1 MDSPRLR
8 YAGRPS
14 LLRKDGGEKEIY
26 TNLLKGF
33 DESTDSILS
42 VDLWLKPFA
51 YFLVYYAME
60 TNRLSAT
67 LAAALN
73 QQMTNEAHNAQ
84 IYLAYASWASD
95 KGYEGI
101 ANFLFRHA
109 NEERNH
115 MMKILEY
122 ILKRGAK
129 VKVASIPDPGPD
141 PESVNDCFEKVFKSE
156 VDNTSSI
163 YNIVNMSMA
172 EKDWATWNFMQ
183 WFVKEQTEE
192 ETLALDLLSKI
203 KVAGGVNAKDD
214 ALYVLDNDLGKTPD
228 DATLAQDVTVEKP

>member
-1 MDSPRLR
+1 MD
-8 YAGRPS
+8 
-14 LLRKDGGEKEIY
+14 
-26 TNLLKGF
+26 
-33 DESTDSILS
+33 
-42 VDLWLKPFA
+42 
-51 YFLVYYAME
+51 
-60 TNRLSAT
+60 TNRLSPT
-67 LAAALN
+67 LAQALN

-95 KGYEGI
+95 KGYDGI

-115 MMKILEY
+115 MMKFLEY

-129 VKVASIPDPGPD
+129 VVVTAIPDPGPD
-141 PESVNDCFEKVFKSE
+141 PTSVNDCFEKVFKSE
-156 VDNTSSI
+156 VENTSSI
-163 YNIVNMSMA
+163 YDIVNMSMA

-192 ETLALDLLSKI
+192 ETLAIDLLDRVKI
-203 KVAGGVNAKDD
+203 AGGANANDD
-214 ALYVLDNDLGKTPD
+214 ALYNLNNDLAKTPD